1 MKSVALYNQNLY
13 SVKWIDQTTALFQTL
28 QRIRDQQYADFPTD
42 QGHNDVEDALEEILY
57 ALGDPVEEI
66 GHQRYAYIGWA
77 LALAAQPRIKHYYAN
92 DSRSDVVLSQVALWM
107 TSPFDISASAEVLF
121 PEMASEEGFGGPQGA
136 DEAYQMFYNLLK
148 SLDSKQAYDMT
159 LDILVDAI
167 TGESIIAS
175 LSKKRQL
182 FNWLLVDVIPSAYY
196 LRLPSAFYWSAWP
209 FVPLG
214 SR

>member
-1 MKSVALYNQNLY
+1 MKSVALYSENLY

-28 QRIRDQQYADFPTD
+28 QRIRNQQYADFPTD
-42 QGHNDVEDALEEILY
+42 EGYNDVEDALEEILH
-57 ALGDPVEEI
+57 ALGDPIEQTV
-66 GHQRYAYIGWA
+66 HQRYIYIGWA
-77 LALAAQPRIKHYYAN
+77 LALAVQPTIKHYYAN

-107 TSPFDISASAEVLF
+107 TSAFDISASAEALF
-121 PEMASEEGFGGPQGA
+121 PEMTLEQGFGGPQGA
-136 DEAYQMFYNLLK
+136 DEAYQIFYNLLK
-148 SLDSKQAYDMT
+148 SLDSKQAYDMI
-159 LDILVDAI
+159 LDILVDAV
-167 TGESIIAS
+167 TGEPIIAS
-175 LSKKRQL
+175 SSKKRQL